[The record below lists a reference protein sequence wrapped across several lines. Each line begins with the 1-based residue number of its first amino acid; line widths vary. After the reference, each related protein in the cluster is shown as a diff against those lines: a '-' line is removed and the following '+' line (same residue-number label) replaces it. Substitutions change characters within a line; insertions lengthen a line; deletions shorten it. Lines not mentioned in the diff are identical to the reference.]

1 MDEQNK
7 ALRQRIAVHY
17 NIEPLTESET
27 HDYIEHRIRIA
38 GSEKKIFYPDAIYE
52 IFSFSKG
59 YPRLINTICD
69 QALLTGYVL
78 GSKKIDGKIVK
89 KCAEEL
95 IIPGGRDETR
105 NVKLKRPEIDRNQER
120 DRLAYHEPSA
130 SLRNQV
136 ISRLKNI
143 AKLHENL
150 VINIVCE
157 MGNQQRLRVAND
169 LVEMIKAAKISVK
182 LSTEQTF
189 FVKPP
194 PPIRMVYNPNNEDLF
209 QKVISALEIYMG
221 EKQQGF
227 ERRKC
232 YQVR

>member
-1 MDEQNK
+1 M
-7 ALRQRIAVHY
+7 
-17 NIEPLTESET
+17 
-27 HDYIEHRIRIA
+27 
-38 GSEKKIFYPDAIYE
+38 
-52 IFSFSKG
+52 
-59 YPRLINTICD
+59 
-69 QALLTGYVL
+69 
-78 GSKKIDGKIVK
+78 
-89 KCAEEL
+89 
-95 IIPGGRDETR
+95 
-105 NVKLKRPEIDRNQER
+105 
-120 DRLAYHEPSA
+120 AYHEPSA

-221 EKQQGF
+221 GKATRIREKEMLPSAMSLEFYGLPIFLNSTRVGF
-227 ERRKC
+227 H
-232 YQVR
+232 

>member
-1 MDEQNK
+1 MDNQNR

-189 FVKPP
+189 FLKPP